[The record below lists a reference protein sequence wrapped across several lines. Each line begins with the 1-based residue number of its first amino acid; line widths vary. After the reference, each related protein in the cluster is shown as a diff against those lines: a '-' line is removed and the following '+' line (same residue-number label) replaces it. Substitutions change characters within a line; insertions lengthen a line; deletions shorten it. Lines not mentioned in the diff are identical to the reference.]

1 MVETK
6 TLTIPL
12 TEAPPPPPPGKADM
26 RFAPY
31 DPPLEYREILAKKT
45 EYDTGEIVKVKYRV
59 KNIGDGA
66 GIATITIKDVSTGA
80 VLRTYTTPSIEP
92 GWSWRTADIGA
103 TVGPMPDRDW
113 SLSFKVT
120 P

>member
-12 TEAPPPPPPGKADM
+12 TEVPVGVPNM
-26 RFAPY
+26 RFDAY
-31 DPPLEYREILAKKT
+31 APPLELREILAKQT
-45 EYDTGEIVKVKYRV
+45 EYEEGEIVYVKYRV
-59 KNIGDGA
+59 KNIGDGP
-66 GIATITIKDVSTGA
+66 GIATIEIKDVDTGA
-80 VLRTYTTPSIEP
+80 VLQTYTTTEINP
-92 GWSWRTADIGA
+92 GWSWKTADAGVRVGA
-103 TVGPMPDRDW
+103 MPNRDW

>member
-12 TEAPPPPPPGKADM
+12 TEVPPGVANM
-26 RFAPY
+26 RFDAY
-31 DPPLEYREILAKKT
+31 APPLELREILAKQT
-45 EYDTGEIVKVKYRV
+45 EYEEGEIVYVKYRV

-66 GIATITIKDVSTGA
+66 GIATIEIKDVDTGA
-80 VLRTYTTPSIEP
+80 VLQTYTTTSIDP
-92 GWSWRTADIGA
+92 GWSWKTADAGVRIGA
-103 TVGPMPDRDW
+103 MPNRDW

>member
-12 TEAPPPPPPGKADM
+12 SEVPVGVANM
-26 RFAPY
+26 RFDAY
-31 DPPLEYREILAKKT
+31 NPPLELREILAKQT
-45 EYDTGEIVKVKYRV
+45 EYEEGEIVKVKYRV

-66 GIATITIKDVSTGA
+66 GIATIEVKDVDTGA
-80 VLRTYTTPSIEP
+80 VLQTWTTPSIEP
-92 GWSWRTADIGA
+92 GYSWKTLDVGV
-103 TVGPMPDRDW
+103 TVGAMPNKDW

>member
-12 TEAPPPPPPGKADM
+12 TEVPVGVANM
-26 RFAPY
+26 RFDAY
-31 DPPLEYREILAKKT
+31 APPLELIEILAKQT
-45 EYDTGEIVKVKYRV
+45 EYEEGEIVYVKYRI
-59 KNIGDGA
+59 KNIGDGPS
-66 GIATITIKDVSTGA
+66 IATIEIKDVDTGT
-80 VLRTYTTPSIEP
+80 VLQTYTTSSIDGGGYMWKTSED
-92 GWSWRTADIGA
+92 GVRVGA
-103 TVGPMPDRDW
+103 MPNRDW

>member
-6 TLTIPL
+6 TLTVPL
-12 TEAPPPPPPGKADM
+12 TEVPVGVANM
-26 RFAPY
+26 RFAAY
-31 DPPLEYREILAKKT
+31 APPLELREILAKKT
-45 EYDTGEIVKVKYRV
+45 EYEEGEIVYVKYRV

-66 GIATITIKDVSTGA
+66 GIATIEIKDVDTGK
-80 VLRTYTTPSIEP
+80 VLQTHTTPSIE
-92 GWSWRTADIGA
+92 GGGYMWRTLDAGLRVGA
-103 TVGPMPDRDW
+103 MPDRDW

>member
-6 TLTIPL
+6 TLTIPVSA
-12 TEAPPPPPPGKADM
+12 APPIGEPNM
-26 RFAPY
+26 RFAAY
-31 DPPLEYREILAKKT
+31 DPPWELREILAKQT
-45 EYDTGEIVKVKYRV
+45 EYDPGEAVKVKYRV

-66 GIATITIKDVSTGA
+66 GIATITIKDVATGG
-80 VLRTYTTPSIEP
+80 VLKTYTTPSIDP
-92 GWSWRTADIGA
+92 GYSWKTLDAGVD
-103 TVGPMPDRDW
+103 VGPMPNMDW

>member
-12 TEAPPPPPPGKADM
+12 TEAPPPGEANM
-26 RFAPY
+26 RFSAY
-31 DPPLEYREILAKKT
+31 APPLEIREILAKQT
-45 EYDTGEIVKVKYRV
+45 EYAEGEIVYVKYRV

-66 GIATITIKDVSTGA
+66 DIATIEIRDVSTGD
-80 VLRTYTTPSIEP
+80 LLQTYTTPSLAPNE
-92 GWSWRTADIGA
+92 SWKSAETGVS
-103 TVGPMPDRDW
+103 VGPMPNTDW
-113 SLSFKVT
+113 AVSFKVT

>member
-12 TEAPPPPPPGKADM
+12 TEAPPTGAANM
-26 RFAPY
+26 RFAAY
-31 DPPLEYREILAKKT
+31 APPLELREILAKQT
-45 EYDTGEIVKVKYRV
+45 EYAEGEIVYVKYRV

-66 GIATITIKDVSTGA
+66 DIATIEIRDTTTGA
-80 VLRTYTTPSIEP
+80 LLRTYTTPSLDP
-92 GWSWRTADIGA
+92 GTGWKTTEDGA
-103 TVGPMPDRDW
+103 RVGAMPNRDW
-113 SLSFKVT
+113 SISFKVT